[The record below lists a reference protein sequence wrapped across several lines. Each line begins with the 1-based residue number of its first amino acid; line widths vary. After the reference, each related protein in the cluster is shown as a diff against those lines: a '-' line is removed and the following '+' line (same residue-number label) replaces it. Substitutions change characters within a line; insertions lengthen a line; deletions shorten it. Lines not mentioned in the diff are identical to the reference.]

1 MTECDN
7 KAAEIFQSLK
17 KLRYTFEIYIMF
29 LSKREKRELL
39 AFMADNDK
47 KYNFLQTIFIGLEWR
62 FIQWSV

>member
-7 KAAEIFQSLK
+7 KAAEIFQSLE

-39 AFMADNDK
+39 AFMADN
-47 KYNFLQTIFIGLEWR
+47 E
-62 FIQWSV
+62 